1 MPMSASCQGAV
12 IPDRAGT
19 AKEEL
24 FFLAALPAGVPAGV
38 PSCIPDAAGAM
49 RMPSL
54 PGRYVFRGLTD
65 AAFEVIP
72 LIESARVSWPF

>member
-24 FFLAALPAGVPAGV
+24 FFLAALPAGVP
-38 PSCIPDAAGAM
+38 SCIWDAAGAM
-49 RMPSL
+49 RLPSP

-65 AAFEVIP
+65 AAFEAIP
-72 LIESARVSWPF
+72 LIESARVSRPF